1 MTRQFLGSELSAT
14 ENQPAD
20 ALFQIIPC
28 GLEATVSYG
37 TGTRKGPEAILKAS
51 DQLERNMQ
59 GFEPCQQG
67 IFTHSEM
74 DCTQPIEQVMQDL
87 RDLTAD
93 ISAKGHIPVTLGG
106 EHSVSYG
113 AVMGVLDAL
122 HQKGESLGI
131 VQIDAHA
138 DFRVAY
144 QGHHHSHASV
154 MHLLAEAGLP
164 IVSLGVRALSTEEEL
179 ARTKHG
185 VIAHDGPM
193 LVRNNISQIELPDD
207 FPENIYVTFDVDGL
221 DPSVIAA
228 TGTPVPGG
236 LGFYQ
241 SLDLVESTLKGRRC
255 VGIDITELA
264 PVEGLTSNDFTAALI
279 CYTLMAFAAKTQIDK
294 KRPIK

>member
-1 MTRQFLGSELSAT
+1 MTSQFLGSELTSS
-14 ENQPAD
+14 ENQQAD

-37 TGTRKGPEAILKAS
+37 TGTHKGPEAILQAS
-51 DQLERNMQ
+51 DQLERNVL
-59 GFEPCQQG
+59 GFEPCEQG
-67 IFTHSEM
+67 IFTHPEL
-74 DCTQPIEQVMQDL
+74 DCTQPIEKVMQDL
-87 RDLTAD
+87 RDLTTN
-93 ISAKGHIPVTLGG
+93 ICAKGHIPVTLGG

-113 AVMGVLDAL
+113 AVMGVMDAL
-122 HQKGESLGI
+122 HQKDEKLGI
-131 VQIDAHA
+131 IQIDAHA

-185 VIAHDGPM
+185 VITHDGPM
-193 LVRNNISQIELPDD
+193 LVRNNISQIEVPDD
-207 FPENIYVTFDVDGL
+207 FPKNIYITFDVDGL

-241 SLDLVESTLKGRRC
+241 SLDLVESTLRGRRC
-255 VGIDITELA
+255 VGIDITEFA
-264 PVEGLTSNDFTAALI
+264 PVKGQTSNDFTAALI
-279 CYTLMAFAAKTQIDK
+279 CYTIMAMAAKTRLK
-294 KRPIK
+294 FT

>member
-1 MTRQFLGSELSAT
+1 MTSQFLGSELTSS
-14 ENQPAD
+14 ENQQAD

-37 TGTRKGPEAILKAS
+37 TGTHKGPEAILQAS
-51 DQLERNMQ
+51 DQLERNVL
-59 GFEPCQQG
+59 GFEPCEQG
-67 IFTHSEM
+67 IFTHPEL
-74 DCTQPIEQVMQDL
+74 DCTQPIEKVMQDL
-87 RDLTAD
+87 RDLTNN
-93 ISAKGHIPVTLGG
+93 ICAKGHIPVTLGG

-113 AVMGVLDAL
+113 AVMGVMDAL
-122 HQKGESLGI
+122 QQKGEKLGI

-179 ARTKHG
+179 ARIKHG
-185 VIAHDGPM
+185 VITHDGPM
-193 LVRNNISQIELPDD
+193 LVRNNISQIEVPDD
-207 FPENIYVTFDVDGL
+207 FPENIYITFDVDGL
-221 DPSVIAA
+221 DPSVITA

-241 SLDLVESTLKGRRC
+241 SLDLVESTLRGRRC

-264 PVEGLTSNDFTAALI
+264 PVEGQTSNDFTAALI
-279 CYTLMAFAAKTQIDK
+279 CYTIMAMAAKTTLK
-294 KRPIK
+294 FT

>member
-1 MTRQFLGSELSAT
+1 MTSQFLGSELTSS
-14 ENQPAD
+14 ENQQAD

-37 TGTRKGPEAILKAS
+37 TGTQKGPEAILQAS
-51 DQLERNMQ
+51 DQLERNVL
-59 GFEPCQQG
+59 GFEPCEQG
-67 IFTHSEM
+67 IFTHPEI
-74 DCTQPIEQVMQDL
+74 DCTQPIEKVMQDL
-87 RDLTAD
+87 RDLTTN
-93 ISAKGHIPVTLGG
+93 ICAKGHIPVTLGG

-113 AVMGVLDAL
+113 AVMGVMDAL
-122 HQKGESLGI
+122 QQKGEKLGI

-164 IVSLGVRALSTEEEL
+164 IISLGVRTLSTEEEL
-179 ARTKHG
+179 ARIKHG
-185 VIAHDGPM
+185 VITHDGPM
-193 LVRNNISQIELPDD
+193 LVRNNISQIEVPDD
-207 FPENIYVTFDVDGL
+207 FPENIYITFDVDGL
-221 DPSVIAA
+221 DPSVISA

-241 SLDLVESTLKGRRC
+241 SLDLLESTLRGRRC

-264 PVEGLTSNDFTAALI
+264 PIEGQTSNDFTAALI
-279 CYTLMAFAAKTQIDK
+279 CYTIMAMAAKTTLK
-294 KRPIK
+294 FT

>member
-1 MTRQFLGSELSAT
+1 MTSQFLGSELTSS
-14 ENQPAD
+14 ENQQAD

-37 TGTRKGPEAILKAS
+37 TGTHKGPEAILQAS
-51 DQLERNMQ
+51 DQLERNVL
-59 GFEPCQQG
+59 GFEPCEQG
-67 IFTHSEM
+67 IFTHPEL
-74 DCTQPIEQVMQDL
+74 DCAQPIEKVMQDL
-87 RDLTAD
+87 RDLTTN
-93 ISAKGHIPVTLGG
+93 ICAKGHIPVTLGG

-113 AVMGVLDAL
+113 AVMGVMDAL
-122 HQKGESLGI
+122 HQKGEKLGI

-154 MHLLAEAGLP
+154 MHLIAEAGLP

-185 VIAHDGPM
+185 VITHDGPM
-193 LVRNNISQIELPDD
+193 LVRNNISQIEVPDD
-207 FPENIYVTFDVDGL
+207 FPENIYITFDVDGL

-228 TGTPVPGG
+228 TGTSVPGG

-241 SLDLVESTLKGRRC
+241 SLDLVESTLRGRRC

-264 PVEGLTSNDFTAALI
+264 PVEGQTSNDFTSAFI
-279 CYTLMAFAAKTQIDK
+279 CYTIMAMAAKTTL
-294 KRPIK
+294 

>member
-1 MTRQFLGSELSAT
+1 MTSQFLGSELTSS
-14 ENQPAD
+14 ENQQAD

-37 TGTRKGPEAILKAS
+37 TGTHKGPKAILQAS
-51 DQLERNMQ
+51 DQLERNVL
-59 GFEPCQQG
+59 GFEPCEQG
-67 IFTHSEM
+67 IFTHPEL
-74 DCTQPIEQVMQDL
+74 DCTQPIEKVMQDL
-87 RDLTAD
+87 RDLTTN
-93 ISAKGHIPVTLGG
+93 ICAKGHIPVTLGG

-113 AVMGVLDAL
+113 AVMGVMDAL
-122 HQKGESLGI
+122 QQKGEKLGI

-185 VIAHDGPM
+185 VITHDGPM
-193 LVRNNISQIELPDD
+193 LVRNNISQIEVPDD
-207 FPENIYVTFDVDGL
+207 FPENIYITFDVDGL
-221 DPSVIAA
+221 DPSVIFA

-241 SLDLVESTLKGRRC
+241 SLDLVESTLRGRRC

-264 PVEGLTSNDFTAALI
+264 PIEGQTSNDFTAALI
-279 CYTLMAFAAKTQIDK
+279 CYTIMAMAAKTTLK
-294 KRPIK
+294 FT

>member
-1 MTRQFLGSELSAT
+1 MTFKFLGSELTSS
-14 ENQPAD
+14 ENQQAD

-37 TGTRKGPEAILKAS
+37 TGTHKGPEAILQAS
-51 DQLERNMQ
+51 DQLERNVL
-59 GFEPCQQG
+59 GFEPCEQG
-67 IFTHSEM
+67 IFTHPEL
-74 DCTQPIEQVMQDL
+74 DCTQPIEKVMQDL
-87 RDLTAD
+87 RDLTTN
-93 ISAKGHIPVTLGG
+93 ICAKGHIPVTLGG

-113 AVMGVLDAL
+113 AVMGVMDAL
-122 HQKGESLGI
+122 QQKGEKLGI

-179 ARTKHG
+179 ARIKHG
-185 VIAHDGPM
+185 VITHDGPM
-193 LVRNNISQIELPDD
+193 LVRNNISQIEVPDD
-207 FPENIYVTFDVDGL
+207 FPENIYITFDVDGL
-221 DPSVIAA
+221 DPSVISA

-241 SLDLVESTLKGRRC
+241 SLDLVESTLRGRRC

-264 PVEGLTSNDFTAALI
+264 PIEGQTSNNFTAALI
-279 CYTLMAFAAKTQIDK
+279 CYTIMAMAAKTTLK
-294 KRPIK
+294 FT

>member
-1 MTRQFLGSELSAT
+1 MTSQFLGSELTST
-14 ENQPAD
+14 ENQQAD

-37 TGTRKGPEAILKAS
+37 TGTHKGPEAILQAS
-51 DQLERNMQ
+51 DQLERNVL
-59 GFEPCQQG
+59 GFEPCEQG
-67 IFTHSEM
+67 IFTHPEL
-74 DCTQPIEQVMQDL
+74 DCTQPIEKVMQDL
-87 RDLTAD
+87 RDLTTD
-93 ISAKGHIPVTLGG
+93 ICAKGHIPVTLGG

-113 AVMGVLDAL
+113 AVMGVMDAL
-122 HQKGESLGI
+122 HHKGENLGI

-185 VIAHDGPM
+185 VITHDGPM
-193 LVRNNISQIELPDD
+193 LVRSNISQIEIPDD
-207 FPENIYVTFDVDGL
+207 FPKNIYVTFDVDGL

-264 PVEGLTSNDFTAALI
+264 PVEGQTSSDFTAALI
-279 CYTLMAFAAKTQIDK
+279 CYTIMAMAAKTTPK
-294 KRPIK
+294 VT

>member
-1 MTRQFLGSELSAT
+1 MTSQFLGSELTSS
-14 ENQPAD
+14 ENQQAD

-37 TGTRKGPEAILKAS
+37 TGTHKGPKAILQAS
-51 DQLERNMQ
+51 DQLERNVL
-59 GFEPCQQG
+59 GFEPCEQG
-67 IFTHSEM
+67 IFTHPEL
-74 DCTQPIEQVMQDL
+74 DCTQPIEKVMQNL
-87 RDLTAD
+87 RDLSTN
-93 ISAKGHIPVTLGG
+93 ICAKGHIPVTLGG

-113 AVMGVLDAL
+113 AVMGVMDAL
-122 HQKGESLGI
+122 QQKGEKLGI

-179 ARTKHG
+179 ARIKHG
-185 VIAHDGPM
+185 VITHDGPK
-193 LVRNNISQIELPDD
+193 LVRNNISQIEVPDD
-207 FPENIYVTFDVDGL
+207 FPENIYITFDVDGL
-221 DPSVIAA
+221 DPSVISA

-241 SLDLVESTLKGRRC
+241 SLDLVESTLRGRRC

-264 PVEGLTSNDFTAALI
+264 PIEGQTSNDFTAALI
-279 CYTLMAFAAKTQIDK
+279 CYTIMAMAAKTTLK
-294 KRPIK
+294 FT

>member
-1 MTRQFLGSELSAT
+1 MTSQFLGSELTSS
-14 ENQPAD
+14 ENQQAD

-37 TGTRKGPEAILKAS
+37 TGTHKGPEAILQAS
-51 DQLERNMQ
+51 DQLERNVL
-59 GFEPCQQG
+59 GFEPCKQG
-67 IFTHSEM
+67 IFTHPEL
-74 DCTQPIEQVMQDL
+74 DCTQPIEKVMQDL
-87 RDLTAD
+87 RDLTTN
-93 ISAKGHIPVTLGG
+93 ICAKGHIPVTLGG

-113 AVMGVLDAL
+113 AVMGVMDAL
-122 HQKGESLGI
+122 QQKGEKLGI

-179 ARTKHG
+179 ARIKHG
-185 VIAHDGPM
+185 VITHDGPK
-193 LVRNNISQIELPDD
+193 LVRNNISQIEVPDD
-207 FPENIYVTFDVDGL
+207 FPENIYITFDVDGL
-221 DPSVIAA
+221 DPSVISA

-241 SLDLVESTLKGRRC
+241 SLDLVESTLRGRRC

-264 PVEGLTSNDFTAALI
+264 PIEGQTSNDFTAALI
-279 CYTLMAFAAKTQIDK
+279 CYTIMAMAAKTTLK
-294 KRPIK
+294 FT

>member
-1 MTRQFLGSELSAT
+1 MTSQFLGSELTSS
-14 ENQPAD
+14 ENQQAD

-37 TGTRKGPEAILKAS
+37 TGTHKGPKAILQAS
-51 DQLERNMQ
+51 DQLERNVL
-59 GFEPCQQG
+59 GFEPCEQG
-67 IFTHSEM
+67 IFTHPEL
-74 DCTQPIEQVMQDL
+74 DCTQPIEKVMQDL
-87 RDLTAD
+87 RDLTTN
-93 ISAKGHIPVTLGG
+93 ICAKGHIPVTLGG

-113 AVMGVLDAL
+113 AVMGVMDAL
-122 HQKGESLGI
+122 QQKGEKLGI

-164 IVSLGVRALSTEEEL
+164 IVSLGVRVLSTEEEL
-179 ARTKHG
+179 ARIKHG
-185 VIAHDGPM
+185 VITHDGPM
-193 LVRNNISQIELPDD
+193 LVRNNISQIEVPDD
-207 FPENIYVTFDVDGL
+207 FPENIYITIDVDGL
-221 DPSVIAA
+221 DPSVIFA

-241 SLDLVESTLKGRRC
+241 SLDLVESTLRGRRC

-264 PVEGLTSNDFTAALI
+264 PIEGQTSNNFTAALI
-279 CYTLMAFAAKTQIDK
+279 CYTIMAMAAKTTLK
-294 KRPIK
+294 FT

>member
-1 MTRQFLGSELSAT
+1 MTSQFLGSELTSS
-14 ENQPAD
+14 ENRKAD

-37 TGTRKGPEAILKAS
+37 TGTHKGPGAILQAS
-51 DQLERNMQ
+51 DQLERNVL
-59 GFEPCQQG
+59 GFEPCEQG
-67 IFTHSEM
+67 IFTHPEL
-74 DCTQPIEQVMQDL
+74 DCAQPIEKVMQDL
-87 RDLTAD
+87 RDLTTN
-93 ISAKGHIPVTLGG
+93 ICAKGHIPVTLGG

-113 AVMGVLDAL
+113 AVMGVMDAL
-122 HQKGESLGI
+122 HQNGEKLGI
-131 VQIDAHA
+131 IQIDAHA

-179 ARTKHG
+179 ARTNHG
-185 VIAHDGPM
+185 VITYDGPM
-193 LVRNNISQIELPDD
+193 LVRNNISQIEVPDD
-207 FPENIYVTFDVDGL
+207 FPENINITFDVDGL

-241 SLDLVESTLKGRRC
+241 SLDLVESTLRGRHC

-264 PVEGLTSNDFTAALI
+264 PVEGQTSNDFTAALI
-279 CYTLMAFAAKTQIDK
+279 CYTIMAMAAKTTLK
-294 KRPIK
+294 FT

>member
-1 MTRQFLGSELSAT
+1 MTSQFLGSELTSS
-14 ENQPAD
+14 ENQQAD

-37 TGTRKGPEAILKAS
+37 TGTQKGPEAILQAS
-51 DQLERNMQ
+51 DQLERNVL
-59 GFEPCQQG
+59 GFEPCEQG
-67 IFTHSEM
+67 IFTHPEI
-74 DCTQPIEQVMQDL
+74 DCTQPIEKVMQDL
-87 RDLTAD
+87 RDLTTN
-93 ISAKGHIPVTLGG
+93 ICAKGHIPVTLGG

-113 AVMGVLDAL
+113 AVMGVMDAL
-122 HQKGESLGI
+122 QQKGEKLGI

-179 ARTKHG
+179 ARIKHG
-185 VIAHDGPM
+185 VITHDGPM
-193 LVRNNISQIELPDD
+193 LVRNNISQIEVPDD
-207 FPENIYVTFDVDGL
+207 FPENIYITFDVDGL
-221 DPSVIAA
+221 DPSVISA

-241 SLDLVESTLKGRRC
+241 SLDLLESTLRGRRC

-264 PVEGLTSNDFTAALI
+264 PIEGQTSNDFTAALI
-279 CYTLMAFAAKTQIDK
+279 CYTIMAMAAKTTLK
-294 KRPIK
+294 FT

>member
-1 MTRQFLGSELSAT
+1 MTSQFLGSELTSS
-14 ENQPAD
+14 ENQQAD

-37 TGTRKGPEAILKAS
+37 TGTHKGPKAILQAS
-51 DQLERNMQ
+51 DQLERNVL
-59 GFEPCQQG
+59 GFEPCEQG
-67 IFTHSEM
+67 IFTHPEL
-74 DCTQPIEQVMQDL
+74 DCTQPIDKVMQNL
-87 RDLTAD
+87 RDLSTN
-93 ISAKGHIPVTLGG
+93 ICAKGHIPVTLGG

-113 AVMGVLDAL
+113 AVMGVMDAL
-122 HQKGESLGI
+122 QQKGEKLGI

-179 ARTKHG
+179 ARIKHG
-185 VIAHDGPM
+185 VITHDGPK
-193 LVRNNISQIELPDD
+193 LVRNNISQIEVPDD
-207 FPENIYVTFDVDGL
+207 FPENIYISFDVDGL
-221 DPSVIAA
+221 DPSVISA

-241 SLDLVESTLKGRRC
+241 SLDLVESTLRGRRC

-264 PVEGLTSNDFTAALI
+264 PIEGQTSNDFTAALI
-279 CYTLMAFAAKTQIDK
+279 CYTIMAMAAKTTLK
-294 KRPIK
+294 FT

>member
-1 MTRQFLGSELSAT
+1 MTFQFLGSELTSS
-14 ENQPAD
+14 ENQRAD

-37 TGTRKGPEAILKAS
+37 TGTQKGPEAILQAS
-51 DQLERNMQ
+51 NQLERNVL
-59 GFEPCQQG
+59 GFEPCEQG
-67 IFTHSEM
+67 IFTHPEL
-74 DCTQPIEQVMQDL
+74 DCTQPIEKVMQDL
-87 RDLTAD
+87 RDQTTN
-93 ISAKGHIPVTLGG
+93 ICAKGHIPVTLGG

-113 AVMGVLDAL
+113 AVMGVMDAL
-122 HQKGESLGI
+122 QQKGEKLGI

-179 ARTKHG
+179 ARIKHG
-185 VIAHDGPM
+185 VITHDGPM
-193 LVRNNISQIELPDD
+193 LVRNNISQIEVPDD
-207 FPENIYVTFDVDGL
+207 FPENIYITFDVDGL
-221 DPSVIAA
+221 DPSVISA

-241 SLDLVESTLKGRRC
+241 SLDLVESTLRGRRC

-264 PVEGLTSNDFTAALI
+264 PIEGQTSNDFTAALI
-279 CYTLMAFAAKTQIDK
+279 CYTIMAMAAKTTLK
-294 KRPIK
+294 FT

>member
-1 MTRQFLGSELSAT
+1 MTSQFLGSELTSS
-14 ENQPAD
+14 ENQQAD

-37 TGTRKGPEAILKAS
+37 TGTHKGPKAILQAS
-51 DQLERNMQ
+51 DQLERNVL
-59 GFEPCQQG
+59 GFEPCEQG
-67 IFTHSEM
+67 IFTHPEL
-74 DCTQPIEQVMQDL
+74 DCTQPIEKVMQDL
-87 RDLTAD
+87 RDLTTN
-93 ISAKGHIPVTLGG
+93 ICAKGHIPVTLGG

-113 AVMGVLDAL
+113 AVMGVMDAL
-122 HQKGESLGI
+122 QQKGEKLGI

-179 ARTKHG
+179 ARIKHG
-185 VIAHDGPM
+185 VITHDGPK
-193 LVRNNISQIELPDD
+193 LVRNNISQIEVPDD
-207 FPENIYVTFDVDGL
+207 FPENIYISFDVDGL
-221 DPSVIAA
+221 DPSVISA

-241 SLDLVESTLKGRRC
+241 SLDLVESTLRGRRC

-264 PVEGLTSNDFTAALI
+264 PIEGQTSNDFTAALI
-279 CYTLMAFAAKTQIDK
+279 CYTIMAMAAKTTLK
-294 KRPIK
+294 FT

>member
-1 MTRQFLGSELSAT
+1 MTSQFLGSELTSS
-14 ENQPAD
+14 ENQQAD

-37 TGTRKGPEAILKAS
+37 TGTHKGPKAILQAS
-51 DQLERNMQ
+51 DQLERNVL
-59 GFEPCQQG
+59 GFEPCEQG
-67 IFTHSEM
+67 IFTHPEL
-74 DCTQPIEQVMQDL
+74 DCTQPIEKVMQDL
-87 RDLTAD
+87 RDLTTN
-93 ISAKGHIPVTLGG
+93 ICAKGHIPVTLGG

-113 AVMGVLDAL
+113 AVMGVMDAL
-122 HQKGESLGI
+122 QQKGEKLGI

-154 MHLLAEAGLP
+154 MHLLAEAGLQ

-179 ARTKHG
+179 ARIKHG
-185 VIAHDGPM
+185 VITHDGPK
-193 LVRNNISQIELPDD
+193 LVRNNISQIEVPDD
-207 FPENIYVTFDVDGL
+207 FPENIYITFDVDGL
-221 DPSVIAA
+221 DPSVISA

-241 SLDLVESTLKGRRC
+241 SLDLVESTLRGRRC

-264 PVEGLTSNDFTAALI
+264 PIEGQTSNDFTAALI
-279 CYTLMAFAAKTQIDK
+279 CYTIMAMAAKTTLK
-294 KRPIK
+294 FT

>member
-1 MTRQFLGSELSAT
+1 MTSQFLGSELNSS
-14 ENQPAD
+14 ENQQAD

-37 TGTRKGPEAILKAS
+37 TGTHKGPKAILQAS
-51 DQLERNMQ
+51 DQLERNVL
-59 GFEPCQQG
+59 GFEPCEQG
-67 IFTHSEM
+67 IFTHPEL
-74 DCTQPIEQVMQDL
+74 DCTQPIEKVMQDL
-87 RDLTAD
+87 RDLTTN
-93 ISAKGHIPVTLGG
+93 ICAKGHIPVTLGG

-113 AVMGVLDAL
+113 AVMGVMDAL
-122 HQKGESLGI
+122 HQKGEKLGI
-131 VQIDAHA
+131 IQIDAHA

-144 QGHHHSHASV
+144 QGHLHSHASV

-185 VIAHDGPM
+185 VITHDGPM
-193 LVRNNISQIELPDD
+193 LVRNNISQIEVPDD
-207 FPENIYVTFDVDGL
+207 FPENIYITFDVDGL

-241 SLDLVESTLKGRRC
+241 SLDLVESTLRGRRC

-264 PVEGLTSNDFTAALI
+264 PVEGQTSNDFTAALI
-279 CYTLMAFAAKTQIDK
+279 CYTIMAMAAKTTLK
-294 KRPIK
+294 FT

>member
-1 MTRQFLGSELSAT
+1 MTSQFLGSELNSS
-14 ENQPAD
+14 ENQQAD

-37 TGTRKGPEAILKAS
+37 TGTHKGPEAILQAS
-51 DQLERNMQ
+51 DQLERNVL
-59 GFEPCQQG
+59 GFEPCEQG
-67 IFTHSEM
+67 IYTHPEL
-74 DCTQPIEQVMQDL
+74 DCTQPIEKVMQDL
-87 RDLTAD
+87 RDLTTN
-93 ISAKGHIPVTLGG
+93 ICAKGHIPVTLGG

-113 AVMGVLDAL
+113 AVMGVMDAL
-122 HQKGESLGI
+122 HQKGEKLGI
-131 VQIDAHA
+131 IQIDAHA

-144 QGHHHSHASV
+144 QGHLHSHASV

-179 ARTKHG
+179 ARIKHG
-185 VIAHDGPM
+185 VITHDGPM
-193 LVRNNISQIELPDD
+193 LVRNNISQIEVPDD
-207 FPENIYVTFDVDGL
+207 FPENIYITFDVDGL

-241 SLDLVESTLKGRRC
+241 SLDLVESTLRGRRC

-264 PVEGLTSNDFTAALI
+264 PVEGQTSNDFTAALI
-279 CYTLMAFAAKTQIDK
+279 CYTIMAMAAKTTLK
-294 KRPIK
+294 FT

>member
-1 MTRQFLGSELSAT
+1 MTSQFLGSELNSS
-14 ENQPAD
+14 ENQQAD

-37 TGTRKGPEAILKAS
+37 TGTHKGPEAILQAS
-51 DQLERNMQ
+51 DQLERNVL
-59 GFEPCQQG
+59 GFEPCEQG
-67 IFTHSEM
+67 IYTHPEL
-74 DCTQPIEQVMQDL
+74 DCTQPIEKVMQEL
-87 RDLTAD
+87 RDLTTN
-93 ISAKGHIPVTLGG
+93 ICAKGHIPVTLGG

-113 AVMGVLDAL
+113 AVMGVMDAL
-122 HQKGESLGI
+122 HQKGEKLGVI
-131 VQIDAHA
+131 QIDAHA

-144 QGHHHSHASV
+144 QGHLHSHASV

-185 VIAHDGPM
+185 VITHDGPM
-193 LVRNNISQIELPDD
+193 LVRNNISQIEVPDD
-207 FPENIYVTFDVDGL
+207 FPENIYITFDVDGL

-241 SLDLVESTLKGRRC
+241 SLDLVESTLRGRRC

-264 PVEGLTSNDFTAALI
+264 PVEGQTSNDFTAALI
-279 CYTLMAFAAKTQIDK
+279 CYTIMAMAAKTTLK
-294 KRPIK
+294 FT